1 MSSALISSA
10 DASRIAIPAEDED
23 VAALRAS
30 VVAKLTYHVGRDPI
44 VATDW
49 DWFMA
54 AALAVRDHVL
64 ERWLAST
71 RTNYISKGKR
81 VYYLSLEFL
90 IGRLL
95 HDSLNNLGLVGS
107 DARSTGRTR
116 GRLRPVA
123 QHRAR
128 RGAGQR
134 RARPAGRLL
143 HGEHG
148 DAVHRRRTATASA
161 TTTACSAR

>member
-23 VAALRAS
+23 VAALRES
-30 VVAKLTYHVGRDPI
+30 VIHKLTYAVGRDPI

-54 AALAVRDHVL
+54 SALAVRDHVL

-71 RTNYISKGKR
+71 RTNYLSQGKR

-95 HDSLNNLGLVGS
+95 HDSLNNLGLVDRMRAALSELGV
-107 DARSTGRTR
+107 DYD
-116 GRLRPVA
+116 RLRNVEHHFIEERLFLAFPAQKNVPVA
-123 QHRAR
+123 HDHIAIRTVKFS
-128 RGAGQR
+128 
-134 RARPAGRLL
+134 
-143 HGEHG
+143 E
-148 DAVHRRRTATASA
+148 VHPG
-161 TTTACSAR
+161 

>member
-10 DASRIAIPAEDED
+10 DALRIPIPAEDED
-23 VAALRAS
+23 VAALRRR
-30 VVAKLTYHVGRDPI
+30 VVHKLTNAVGRDPV

-71 RTNYISKGKR
+71 RTNYVSQGKR

-95 HDSLNNLGLVGS
+95 HEL
-107 DARSTGRTR
+107 AQQPRSGRAYACRTR
-116 GRLRPVA
+116 RTRRRLRSIA
-123 QHRAR
+123 QCRA
-128 RGAGQR
+128 
-134 RARPAGRLL
+134 
-143 HGEHG
+143 
-148 DAVHRRRTATASA
+148 
-161 TTTACSAR
+161 

>member
-23 VAALRAS
+23 VAALRES
-30 VVAKLTYHVGRDPI
+30 VVHKLTYAVGRDPV

-71 RTNYISKGKR
+71 RTNYLTQGKR
-81 VYYLSLEFL
+81 VSTTC
-90 IGRLL
+90 
-95 HDSLNNLGLVGS
+95 
-107 DARSTGRTR
+107 RS
-116 GRLRPVA
+116 
-123 QHRAR
+123 
-128 RGAGQR
+128 
-134 RARPAGRLL
+134 
-143 HGEHG
+143 
-148 DAVHRRRTATASA
+148 S
-161 TTTACSAR
+161 S

>member
-10 DASRIAIPAEDED
+10 DASRITIPPEDED
-23 VAALRAS
+23 VAALRES
-30 VVAKLTYHVGRDPI
+30 VIHKLTYTVGRDPV

-71 RTNYISKGKR
+71 RTNYITQGKR

-95 HDSLNNLGLVGS
+95 HDSLNNLGLVDRMRAALTELGVDTTTVCATS
-107 DARSTGRTR
+107 SMTR
-116 GRLRPVA
+116 HWAMAASAAWPPASWRA
-123 QHRAR
+123 WQHCAS
-128 RGAGQR
+128 
-134 RARPAGRLL
+134 P
-143 HGEHG
+143 
-148 DAVHRRRTATASA
+148 RTATASA
-161 TTTACSAR
+161 TITACSAR